1 MTIGWTQCGVGGPGK
16 GQHTH
21 SVHRDTQGGLSHGQ
35 GSDTILT
42 HVGVVPPLIKSLGY
56 EHREDTVGVG
66 RACNGKHTHTHTHTV
81 TLVIHRM
88 AGASVQDR
96 P

>member
-1 MTIGWTQCGVGGPGK
+1 MGGPGK

-21 SVHRDTQGGLSHGQ
+21 SVHRDTQGGWSHVQ

-42 HVGVVPPLIKSLGY
+42 HVVVAPPLIKSFGY
-56 EHREDTVGVG
+56 EHREDAVGVG
-66 RACNGKHTHTHTHTV
+66 EHAMANTHTHTV

-88 AGASVQDR
+88 DGASFKDR
-96 P
+96 T